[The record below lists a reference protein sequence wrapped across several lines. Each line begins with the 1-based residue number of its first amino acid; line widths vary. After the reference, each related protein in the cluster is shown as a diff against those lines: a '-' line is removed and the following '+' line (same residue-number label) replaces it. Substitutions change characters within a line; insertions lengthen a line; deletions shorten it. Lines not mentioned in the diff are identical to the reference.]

1 MKMRL
6 YGAVREA
13 PLVVARG
20 DDDACLCNYLPTLSY
35 KPRSGFGNVLT
46 QLLSASRFK
55 AQEHQLK
62 QVQYA
67 VTTLSRS
74 ILGRVPCIVS
84 RAQVGTPAAHGRV
97 LPLAAAA
104 ETTSL
109 WLSTFLCRSTT
120 AKPTP
125 LIKTINVR
133 NGLAH
138 LTVETTPATPTLIN
152 D

>member
-84 RAQVGTPAAHGRV
+84 RAQVG
-97 LPLAAAA
+97 
-104 ETTSL
+104 
-109 WLSTFLCRSTT
+109 STFDLGDCFRTEGAQPQAGSFGSSSTT

>member
-13 PLVVARG
+13 PLAMARD

-35 KPRSGFGNVLT
+35 KPRSGFGNVLS
-46 QLLSASRFK
+46 QLLSAWRFK
-55 AQEHQLK
+55 AHEHQLK
-62 QVQYA
+62 QV
-67 VTTLSRS
+67 RD
-74 ILGRVPCIVS
+74 
-84 RAQVGTPAAHGRV
+84 AAG
-97 LPLAAAA
+97 
-104 ETTSL
+104 
-109 WLSTFLCRSTT
+109 STFDLGDCFRTEGAQPQAGSFGSSSTT

>member
-67 VTTLSRS
+67 VTTLV
-74 ILGRVPCIVS
+74 GR
-84 RAQVGTPAAHGRV
+84 A
-97 LPLAAAA
+97 L
-104 ETTSL
+104 
-109 WLSTFLCRSTT
+109 
-120 AKPTP
+120 
-125 LIKTINVR
+125 
-133 NGLAH
+133 
-138 LTVETTPATPTLIN
+138 
-152 D
+152 